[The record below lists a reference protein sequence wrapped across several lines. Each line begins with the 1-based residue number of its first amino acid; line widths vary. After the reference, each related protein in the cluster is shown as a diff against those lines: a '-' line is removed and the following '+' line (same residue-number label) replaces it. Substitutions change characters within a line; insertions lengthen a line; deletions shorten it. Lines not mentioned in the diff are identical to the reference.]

1 MSRIT
6 CGCLLSFLL
15 GCSAY
20 GYEDPEVLLNRFLE
34 RIKSELRK
42 QPDFTCAQS
51 TERFRRA
58 SSERAWEKMDVLRL
72 EVALVGD
79 REMYAP
85 AGARQFQS
93 RALVEMVGKGTI
105 STGQFAN
112 LARHVFL
119 SSTARFSFR
128 TQSEEDGRHVYQYE
142 YDVDPAHSSYH
153 LRSGTSEAVV
163 GFQGAFWVDADNVD
177 LLRLEVQ
184 AYDIPEKL
192 GLAEAGTSVAY
203 SRSEIDSIQA
213 LLPASAE
220 FHVVAVNAE
229 ENLNRSRFSSCRHY
243 SADSTVRYETASLEG
258 EADRAAPPHESAAT
272 AVPAGAVLDLM
283 LDSAVDGDKASVGD
297 AVRARLAR
305 PLRDGEKIIAPQG
318 ASVVGRLL
326 RLEKRSLPF
335 PLYDIALE
343 LTGLELDGRTVP
355 LAATMQGAGP
365 AAGLIRQAKR
375 MDPTFTRHRTARMD
389 ILVHEIQHG
398 QGILVWDARRGPVPR
413 GLRMTWRIDQG
424 AASLPT
430 SLNSK

>member
-1 MSRIT
+1 MSRIS
-6 CGCLLSFLL
+6 CRCLLALLL

-20 GYEDPEVLLNRFLE
+20 GYEDPEALLNRFLE
-34 RIKSELRK
+34 RIKAELQR

-58 SSERAWEKMDVLRL
+58 SAERAWEKMDVLRL
-72 EVALVGD
+72 EVALVGE

-119 SSTARFSFR
+119 SSTARFSFKS
-128 TQSEEDGRHVYQYE
+128 QSDEDGRRVYQYE
-142 YDVDPAHSSYH
+142 YDVDPAKSSYH
-153 LRSGTSEAVV
+153 LRSGTAEAVV
-163 GFQGAFWVDADNVD
+163 GFQGAFWVDADKVD

-192 GLAEAGTSVAY
+192 GLAEAATSVAY
-203 SRSEIDSIQA
+203 IRSEIDSIQA

-243 SADSTVRYETASLEG
+243 SAESTVHFDTASLTG
-258 EADRAAPPHESAAT
+258 EADRAAASHESAAP
-272 AVPAGAVLDLM
+272 AVPAGTVLDLM
-283 LDSAVDGDKASVGD
+283 LDSALDGDKASVGD
-297 AVRARLAR
+297 TVRATLAR
-305 PLRDGEKIIAPQG
+305 ALRDGDKIVAPQG
-318 ASVVGRLL
+318 ASVIGRLV

-343 LTGLELDGRTVP
+343 FTGLELNGHTVP
-355 LAATMQGAGP
+355 LAATMQQAGP
-365 AAGLIRQAKR
+365 AAGLIRQAKH

-389 ILVHEIQHG
+389 ILVHEVQHG
-398 QGILVWDARRGPVPR
+398 QGILMWDARRGPVPR
-413 GLRMTWRIDQG
+413 GLKMTWRIDPG
-424 AASLPT
+424 TTP
-430 SLNSK
+430 